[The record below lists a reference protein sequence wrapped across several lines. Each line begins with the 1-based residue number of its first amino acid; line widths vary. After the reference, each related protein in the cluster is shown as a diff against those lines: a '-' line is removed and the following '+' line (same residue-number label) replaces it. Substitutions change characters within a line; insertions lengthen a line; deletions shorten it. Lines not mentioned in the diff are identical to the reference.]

1 MKHLKI
7 FLALAFLLTLF
18 MSCGHAAKVSGHLS
32 TSKIIKLS
40 SMVQVISQYEIEHC
54 IGDTCSTFRMSS
66 TSTGSVIKKSKSGSY
81 VLTTGH
87 TCDPKFGVPF
97 GLKNVYVKQTTVVVD
112 SDKKAHKSITVEYN
126 SKLDMCVLHTETL
139 RAPAVKINY
148 DNPPTQGDIAYNY
161 AASYGVF
168 GKRTIPILEGRF
180 SGWLWGYALYTIPAI
195 GGSSG
200 SPIFDSKGELIGM
213 IHSVHSRF
221 HHLSFSPTHEQ
232 MIKFIKDNCPTVA
245 PLGIRTEWT
254 DIPGRK
260 HKKIYLEPD
269 EVKQYIKKV
278 KKCKCIGHECL
289 TKASCNIK

>member
-1 MKHLKI
+1 MNYIK
-7 FLALAFLLTLF
+7 FCLAFLIAITIS
-18 MSCGHAAKVSGHLS
+18 SCGHASKSAAHLS
-32 TSKIIKLS
+32 TSKIIKLT

-66 TSTGSVIKKSKSGSY
+66 TSTGSVVKKSKTGSY

-87 TCDPKFGVPF
+87 TCNPKFGVPF
-97 GLKNVYVKQTTVVVD
+97 GLKNVYVKQTTVIVD
-112 SDKKAHKSITVEYN
+112 ANKQAHKSITVEFD
-126 SKLDMCVLHTETL
+126 SKLDMCILHTETL
-139 RAPAVKINY
+139 KAPVVKINY
-148 DNPPTQGDIAYNY
+148 DTPPTQGDIAYNY

-200 SPIFDSKGELIGM
+200 SPIFDSSGKLIGM

-232 MIKFIKDNCPTVA
+232 MIKFLKDNCPTVA

-278 KKCKCIGHECL
+278 KKCKCVGIECL
-289 TKASCNIK
+289 KKAACDI